1 MIRKLLKYDIKKLLG
16 FLVYFYVISFGLAI
30 ITRLI
35 NIGKDIQFIYIIGQ
49 VFAGITYASIAQ
61 ILVNIFTQTIKLF
74 NTDFYKD
81 ESYLTHTLPV
91 TKSELLLSKYLSA
104 LIVIVISVA
113 VCILDLLVVLYSP
126 EFMLVLKS
134 LLSTTIVGFNI
145 DSWLFVLII
154 SLTLLFQVCAL
165 MSMAFFAI
173 VKCNTYSSNRI
184 VKGFIWFF
192 ICYFASMTATL
203 IVISIVFAITGNI
216 NNLFAQVLPQG
227 TFISILITGL
237 VCYLAYSFIFYFLC
251 NKLFNKGVNV
261 E

>member
-104 LIVIVISVA
+104 LIVVAISVL
-113 VCILDLLVVLYSP
+113 VCFLDLTIMLYSK
-126 EFMLVLKS
+126 EFMEGLKA
-134 LLSTTIVGFNI
+134 LLNIVVTGFNMQA
-145 DSWLFVLII
+145 WVFVLLIALII
-154 SLTLLFQVCAL
+154 FFQVCAL

-173 VKCNTYSSNRI
+173 VKCNTYSSNRA

-237 VCYLAYSFIFYFLC
+237 VCYFACSFIFYFLC